1 MDKKEYFMK
10 NIEDLSGSFIL
21 MVAVFVG
28 VCLGWFLRGLRS
40 NGNNNQEVGYKRHK
54 MAKTL
59 T

>member
-21 MVAVFVG
+21 MLAVFVG

-40 NGNNNQEVGYKRHK
+40 NENNDQEVCYKRHK
-54 MAKTL
+54 MA
-59 T
+59 